1 MNSRLS
7 DEEGC
12 VMEIHHS
19 TIISLVKIQR
29 ITNREDVITFV
40 NAKAKKLLKRRT
52 GSASNNLFS

>member
-19 TIISLVKIQR
+19 TIISLVKNQR
-29 ITNREDVITFV
+29 ITNREDVIAFV
-40 NAKAKKLLKRRT
+40 NAKAKKT
-52 GSASNNLFS
+52 A